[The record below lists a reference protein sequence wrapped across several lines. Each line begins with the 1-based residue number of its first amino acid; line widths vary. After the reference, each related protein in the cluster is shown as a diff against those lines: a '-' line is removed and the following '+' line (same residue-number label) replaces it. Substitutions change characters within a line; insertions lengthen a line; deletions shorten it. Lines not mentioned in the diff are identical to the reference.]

1 MLGGVDQIIQGKFAI
16 PLYFDYVATFTWALS
31 GAIVGA
37 RRGYDI
43 VGVFVIAL
51 VSATGAG
58 LIRDSIFLQR
68 TPVFLTKGIYLMLIM
83 SATLLIAVTARIKVL
98 WSKWLSLDKV
108 IELIDT
114 IGVPAFAVVG
124 MQLAMARDL
133 PWPSVI
139 FIGVTNGVG
148 GGLLRDVI
156 ARDKPLLLV
165 PGQFSALV
173 VLLACFVF
181 VALVLWLHLEY
192 ALAGVI
198 TMGLYMLIRLLT
210 IRFNWRTSALI
221 PNHQD

>member
-1 MLGGVDQIIQGKFAI
+1 MFDDFNQMIQGKFAI
-16 PLYFDYVATFTWALS
+16 PIYFDYVATFTWALS

-43 VGVFVIAL
+43 VGVFVIAM

-68 TPVFLTKGIYLMLIM
+68 TPAFLTNGIYLMLIG
-83 SATLLIAVTARIKVL
+83 SATLMIAVTAKIKVL
-98 WSKWLSLDKV
+98 WSKWLSLDKL
-108 IELIDT
+108 IEIIDA

-124 MQLAMARDL
+124 MQLAMNRDI
-133 PWPSVI
+133 PWPGII
-139 FIGVTNGVG
+139 FIGVVNGVG

-156 ARDKPLLLV
+156 ANDKPLLLI

-181 VALVLWLHLEY
+181 VALVLGGILDFAKSGFVTV
-192 ALAGVI
+192 ALYVVI
-198 TMGLYMLIRLLT
+198 RMLT

-221 PNHQD
+221 ENHPE